1 MSGLAFDPPTKPR
14 AQSGAG
20 VSFSLSKPGAA
31 PPPHFRPNPAI
42 SRRAGSLGSLAGLNN
57 SRSHPIEEYGQLE
70 QLLADPRRPVV
81 VGTHRLCVAGR
92 SRHKEQAYSPRS
104 RFPAPVHGTIEP
116 FCCLQRPYTAP
127 KAIMVAS
134 PDRTLSSSHGTL
146 VGDIMWLAV
155 IAFVFAIIT
164 GALG

>member
-1 MSGLAFDPPTKPR
+1 MTPGRSKEPSTPR
-14 AQSGAG
+14 NLPDLFGFHA
-20 VSFSLSKPGAA
+20 
-31 PPPHFRPNPAI
+31 
-42 SRRAGSLGSLAGLNN
+42 
-57 SRSHPIEEYGQLE
+57 
-70 QLLADPRRPVV
+70 VV
-81 VGTHRLCVAGR
+81 MGTHRLCVAGR

-104 RFPAPVHGTIEP
+104 RFPALVHGTIEP
-116 FCCLQRPYTAP
+116 FCCLGRPYTAQ

-155 IAFVFAIIT
+155 IAFVFAVIT